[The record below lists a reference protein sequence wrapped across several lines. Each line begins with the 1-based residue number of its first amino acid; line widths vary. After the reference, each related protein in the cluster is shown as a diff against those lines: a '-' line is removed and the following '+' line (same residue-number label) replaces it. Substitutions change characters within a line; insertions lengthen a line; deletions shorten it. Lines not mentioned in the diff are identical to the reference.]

1 MPSLRSVIWILA
13 LTILGGIGTI
23 GFTLF
28 QKAMTTQYQLG
39 RSTMEAELLKAAMD
53 ADRSSTK
60 QREAIDTETRN
71 LTDDALLRD
80 MQRSGWLRD

>member
-1 MPSLRSVIWILA
+1 
-13 LTILGGIGTI
+13 
-23 GFTLF
+23 
-28 QKAMTTQYQLG
+28 MTAQYNLG